1 MTTACNK
8 EELSENH
15 YKRDLSS
22 GRIRIPNYQRDYAWK
37 DKNFRDLWEDL
48 EEAIE
53 YNKKGQGHFIGTM
66 VVAKNEDNKKLYD
79 IIDGQ
84 QRTTTIFMLLHVLAN
99 EQNEKDKQETRK
111 YLYQKGELKLEVA
124 PQNQSF
130 FKALLEAAEK
140 GNISHCEKDA
150 DTEGKQN
157 LFEVLKAILDKVS
170 KLNKEEANERLEALL
185 EMVLMRLEEPDPGRA
200 IRTFQS
206 VNDRGVPLLLLDKLK
221 SLFIYYSNTFCDGKR
236 GLDQFI
242 NDHFGEIFKIFA
254 KIKKSN
260 HISSVGGFDEGDIFR
275 YHAGSQKFDGIEFLG
290 HYETSTE
297 NTYEKL
303 KDELKEIKKSKLKS
317 FIQSYVSDLKNFY
330 QAFLDLLSEIDTN
343 PTTLKAMLINTIN
356 PLFFNSLIRLKI
368 NNELD
373 DEAMK
378 LFAKTDIVFFKAG
391 KKMRTT
397 AYNLIEEYLEK
408 GKEGLKSK
416 MIAQCRNHIESAS
429 WNLVNNASNSSCFH
443 YIFFEKNC
451 HEMGLVDLKK
461 LIPGKQFS
469 QQKEH
474 IIPINLLEQR
484 SNNKIRDLGFENK
497 EDLRAYIDTYGNLI
511 SLEKSLNL
519 KASDKDL
526 YGKDEIYKNS
536 AIAFNRRF
544 NVKGF
549 NKKALIKRNDEMQE
563 WLINTFFKDFAAH

>member
-1 MTTACNK
+1 M
-8 EELSENH
+8 
-15 YKRDLSS
+15 
-22 GRIRIPNYQRDYAWK
+22 
-37 DKNFRDLWEDL
+37 
-48 EEAIE
+48 
-53 YNKKGQGHFIGTM
+53 GTM

-111 YLYQKGELKLEVA
+111 YLYQKGESKLEVA

-130 FKALLEAAEK
+130 FKVLLEAAEK

-170 KLNKEEANERLEALL
+170 KLNKEEVNERLEVLL
-185 EMVLMRLEEPDPGRA
+185 EMVLMQFEEPDPGRA

-221 SLFIYYSNTFCDGKR
+221 SLLIYYSNTFCDGKM

-260 HISSVGGFDEGDIFR
+260 HTSNLDEGNIFR

-290 HYETSTE
+290 HYATSTD
-297 NTYEKL
+297 NTYEQLKDKLEEVRKGDKL
-303 KDELKEIKKSKLKS
+303 KN
-317 FIQSYVSDLKNFY
+317 FIRSYVSDLKNFY

-343 PTTLKAMLINTIN
+343 PTTFKTMLINKIN

-373 DEAMK
+373 DETLR
-378 LFAKTDIVFFKAG
+378 LFAKTDILLFKVG
-391 KKMRTT
+391 REMRAN
-397 AYNLIEEYLEK
+397 AYNLINEYLQK

-416 MIAQCRNHIESAS
+416 MIAQCRNDIEQAS
-429 WNLVNNASNSSCFH
+429 WKLVKNAFDSPCFH

-451 HEMGLVDLKK
+451 QEIGIADLKK
-461 LIPGKQFS
+461 MIREKQFS
-469 QQKEH
+469 QQKDH
-474 IIPINLLEQR
+474 IIPINLLKLDNEIEIQ
-484 SNNKIRDLGFENK
+484 KLGFEDK
-497 EDLRAYIDTYGNLI
+497 KDLEDYINTYGNFI
-511 SLEKSLNL
+511 SLEGPLNSQ
-519 KASDKDL
+519 ASDKDL

-536 AIAFNRRF
+536 EIPFNRRF
-544 NVKGF
+544 NAKGF
-549 NKKALIKRNDEMQE
+549 NKKALIKRNDEMRE
-563 WLINTFFKDFAAH
+563 WLINTFFKDFATH

>member
-1 MTTACNK
+1 
-8 EELSENH
+8 
-15 YKRDLSS
+15 
-22 GRIRIPNYQRDYAWK
+22 
-37 DKNFRDLWEDL
+37 
-48 EEAIE
+48 
-53 YNKKGQGHFIGTM
+53 M

-84 QRTTTIFMLLHVLAN
+84 QRTTTIFMLLHVLAS

-111 YLYQKGELKLEVA
+111 YLYQKGGLKLEVA

-170 KLNKEEANERLEALL
+170 KLNKEEVNERLEVLL
-185 EMVLMRLEEPDPGRA
+185 EMVLMRFEEPDPGRA

-221 SLFIYYSNTFCDGKR
+221 SLLIYYSNTFCDGEM

-260 HISSVGGFDEGDIFR
+260 HIFSVGGPNFDEGDIFR

-290 HYETSTE
+290 HYKTSTN
-297 NTYEKL
+297 NTYEQL
-303 KDELKEIKKSKLKS
+303 KDELKGIKKSESKLKS

-343 PTTLKAMLINTIN
+343 PTTFKAMLINEIN

-373 DEAMK
+373 DETMR
-378 LFAKTDIVFFKAG
+378 LFAKTDIVFFKVG
-391 KKMRTT
+391 RNMRAN
-397 AYNLIEEYLEK
+397 AYNLINEYLEK

-416 MIAQCRNHIESAS
+416 MIAQCRNYIELAS
-429 WNLVNNASNSSCFH
+429 RELVRNISNSKYFH

-451 HEMGLVDLKK
+451 QEMGLADLKK

-469 QQKEH
+469 QEKEH

-484 SNNKIRDLGFENK
+484 PYNKIRDLGFEGK
-497 EDLRAYIDTYGNLI
+497 KDLEDYIDTYGNFI

-526 YGKDEIYKNS
+526 YGKDAIYKES
-536 AIAFNRRF
+536 RIPFNRRF

-549 NKKALIKRNDEMQE
+549 NKKVLIKRNDEMRE
-563 WLINTFFKDFAAH
+563 WLIDTFFKDFAVH

>member
-1 MTTACNK
+1 
-8 EELSENH
+8 
-15 YKRDLSS
+15 
-22 GRIRIPNYQRDYAWK
+22 
-37 DKNFRDLWEDL
+37 
-48 EEAIE
+48 
-53 YNKKGQGHFIGTM
+53 M

-157 LFEVLKAILDKVS
+157 LFEVLKVILDKVS
-170 KLNKEEANERLEALL
+170 KLNKEEVNERLEALL
-185 EMVLMRLEEPDPGRA
+185 EMVLMRFEEPDPGRA

-221 SLFIYYSNTFCDGKR
+221 SLLIYYSNTFCDGER

-260 HISSVGGFDEGDIFR
+260 HISSVGGSDEGDIFR
-275 YHAGSQKFDGIEFLG
+275 YHAGSQKFDGIDFLG
-290 HYETSTE
+290 HYKTSTE

-303 KDELKEIKKSKLKS
+303 KDELKEIKKNKLKS

-343 PTTLKAMLINTIN
+343 PTTLKVMLINKIN
-356 PLFFNSLIRLKI
+356 PFFFNSLIRLKI

-373 DEAMK
+373 DETMR
-378 LFAKTDIVFFKAG
+378 LFAKTDIVFFKVG
-391 KKMRTT
+391 RDMRAT
-397 AYNLIEEYLEK
+397 ACNLINEYLQK

-416 MIAQCRNHIESAS
+416 MIAQCRNDIEQAS
-429 WNLVNNASNSSCFH
+429 WRLVKNAYDPSCFH

-451 HEMGLVDLKK
+451 QEMGLADLKK
-461 LIPGKQFS
+461 LIREKQSS
-469 QQKEH
+469 QQEEH
-474 IIPINLLEQR
+474 IIPINLLELDNEIEIQ
-484 SNNKIRDLGFENK
+484 KLGFEGK
-497 EDLRAYIDTYGNLI
+497 KDLEDYIHTYGNLI
-511 SLEKSLNL
+511 SLENSLNR

-526 YGKDEIYKNS
+526 YGKDEIYKS
-536 AIAFNRRF
+536 SEIP
-544 NVKGF
+544 
-549 NKKALIKRNDEMQE
+549 
-563 WLINTFFKDFAAH
+563 FF

>member
-1 MTTACNK
+1 
-8 EELSENH
+8 
-15 YKRDLSS
+15 
-22 GRIRIPNYQRDYAWK
+22 
-37 DKNFRDLWEDL
+37 
-48 EEAIE
+48 
-53 YNKKGQGHFIGTM
+53 M

-99 EQNEKDKQETRK
+99 EQNEENKQETRK

-157 LFEVLKAILDKVS
+157 LFKVLKAILDKVS
-170 KLNKEEANERLEALL
+170 KLNKEEVNERLEALL
-185 EMVLMRLEEPDPGRA
+185 KMVLMRLEEPDLGRA

-221 SLFIYYSNTFCDGKR
+221 SLLIYYSNAFCDGKR

-275 YHAGSQKFDGIEFLG
+275 YHAGSQKFDGIPSLG
-290 HYETSTE
+290 HYEASTE
-297 NTYEKL
+297 STYEKL

-343 PTTLKAMLINTIN
+343 PTTFKVMLINKIDSF
-356 PLFFNSLIRLKI
+356 FFNSLIRLKI

-373 DEAMK
+373 DETMR

-391 KKMRTT
+391 KTMKAM
-397 AYNLIEEYLEK
+397 AHNLIHEYLQK

-416 MIAQCRNHIESAS
+416 MIAQCRNDIEQAS
-429 WNLVNNASNSSCFH
+429 WKLVKNASNSSCFH
-443 YIFFEKNC
+443 YVFFEKNC
-451 HEMGLVDLKK
+451 QEMGLSDLKK
-461 LIPGKQFS
+461 LIPEKQFS

-474 IIPINLLEQR
+474 IIPNNLLELDNEIEIQ
-484 SNNKIRDLGFENK
+484 KLGFEDK
-497 EDLRAYIDTYGNLI
+497 KDLEDYIDTYGNFI
-511 SLEKSLNL
+511 SLEKPLNL

-526 YGKDEIYKNS
+526 YGKDEIYKS
-536 AIAFNRRF
+536 SEIPFNRRF

-549 NKKALIKRNDEMQE
+549 NKKTLIARNDETRE
-563 WLINTFFKDFAAH
+563 WLINTFFKDFIAQ

>member
-1 MTTACNK
+1 M
-8 EELSENH
+8 
-15 YKRDLSS
+15 
-22 GRIRIPNYQRDYAWK
+22 
-37 DKNFRDLWEDL
+37 
-48 EEAIE
+48 
-53 YNKKGQGHFIGTM
+53 GTM

-84 QRTTTIFMLLHVLAN
+84 QRTTTIFMLLHVLAS

-130 FKALLEAAEK
+130 FKVLLEVAEK
-140 GNISHCEKDA
+140 RNISHCEKDA

-170 KLNKEEANERLEALL
+170 KLNEEEVNECLEVLL
-185 EMVLMRLEEPDPGRA
+185 EMVLMRFEEHDPGRA

-221 SLFIYYSNTFCDGKR
+221 SLLIYYSNTFCDGKM

-260 HISSVGGFDEGDIFR
+260 HIFSVGGSNEGDIFR
-275 YHAGSQKFDGIEFLG
+275 YHAGCQRFDGIDFLG
-290 HYETSTE
+290 HYRASTE
-297 NTYEKL
+297 DTYEKL
-303 KDELKEIKKSKLKS
+303 KDKLKKVEKDKLED
-317 FIQSYVSDLKNFY
+317 FIRSYVSDLKNFY

-343 PTTLKAMLINTIN
+343 PTTFKVMLINNIN
-356 PLFFNSLIRLKI
+356 PSFFNSLIRLKI

-373 DEAMK
+373 DEMMR

-391 KKMRTT
+391 KTMQATVC
-397 AYNLIEEYLEK
+397 NLINEYLK
-408 GKEGLKSK
+408 KSKEGLKSK
-416 MIAQCRNHIESAS
+416 MIAQCRNDIEQAS
-429 WNLVNNASNSSCFH
+429 WKLVKNASDSSCFH
-443 YIFFEKNC
+443 YVFFEKNC
-451 HEMGLVDLKK
+451 QEMGLADLKK
-461 LIPGKQFS
+461 LIREKQLS
-469 QQKEH
+469 QEKEH
-474 IIPINLLEQR
+474 IIPINLLELDNEIEIQ
-484 SNNKIRDLGFENK
+484 KLGFEDK
-497 EDLRAYIDTYGNLI
+497 KDLEDYIDTYGNFI
-511 SLEKSLNL
+511 SLENSLNR

-526 YGKDEIYKNS
+526 YGKDEIYKS
-536 AIAFNRRF
+536 SEIPFNRHF

-549 NKKALIKRNDEMQE
+549 NKKALIKRNDEMRE
-563 WLINTFFKDFAAH
+563 WLINTFFKDFIAH

>member
-1 MTTACNK
+1 MSN
-8 EELSENH
+8 
-15 YKRDLSS
+15 
-22 GRIRIPNYQRDYAWK
+22 
-37 DKNFRDLWEDL
+37 
-48 EEAIE
+48 
-53 YNKKGQGHFIGTM
+53 
-66 VVAKNEDNKKLYD
+66 NEDNKKLYD
-79 IIDGQ
+79 IIDDQ
-84 QRTTTIFMLLHVLAN
+84 QRTTTIFMLLYVLAN
-99 EQNEKDKQETRK
+99 KQNEKDKQETRK

-124 PQNQSF
+124 SQNQSF

-157 LFEVLKAILDKVS
+157 LFEVLKIILDKVRE
-170 KLNKEEANERLEALL
+170 LNKEEVNERLETLL
-185 EMVLMRLEEPDPGRA
+185 EMVLIRLEEPDPGRA

-221 SLFIYYSNTFCDGKR
+221 SLLIYYSNTFCDGKR

-260 HISSVGGFDEGDIFR
+260 HISSVGDSNFDEGDIFR
-275 YHAGSQKFDGIEFLG
+275 YHAGSQKFDRIEFSR
-290 HYETSTE
+290 HYETSTD

-330 QAFLDLLSEIDTN
+330 QAFFDLLSEIGTN

-356 PLFFNSLIRLKI
+356 PRFFNSLIRLKI

-373 DEAMK
+373 DETMR

-391 KKMRTT
+391 KTMQAM
-397 AYNLIEEYLEK
+397 AYNLIHEYLQK
-408 GKEGLKSK
+408 GKEGLKNK
-416 MIAQCRNHIESAS
+416 MIAQCRNDIELAS
-429 WNLVNNASNSSCFH
+429 WELVKNAFNSSCFH

-451 HEMGLVDLKK
+451 QEMGLADLKK
-461 LIPGKQFS
+461 LIPGKQSS

-474 IIPINLLEQR
+474 IIPINLLKLDNEIEIQ
-484 SNNKIRDLGFENK
+484 KLGFEDK
-497 EDLRAYIDTYGNLI
+497 KDLEDYIDTYGNLI
-511 SLEKSLNL
+511 SLEGPLNSQ
-519 KASDKDL
+519 ASDNDL
-526 YGKDEIYKNS
+526 YGKDEIYKS
-536 AIAFNRRF
+536 SEIPFNRRF
-544 NVKGF
+544 NIKGF
-549 NKKALIKRNDEMQE
+549 NKKALIKRNDEMRE
-563 WLINTFFKDFAAH
+563 WLINTFFKDFATQ

>member
-1 MTTACNK
+1 MKTTIK
-8 EELSENH
+8 EIFQAEGYS
-15 YKRDLSS
+15 
-22 GRIRIPNYQRDYAWK
+22 IPNYQRDYAWK
-37 DKNFRDLWEDL
+37 DKNFKDLWEDL
-48 EEAIE
+48 EEAID

-99 EQNEKDKQETRK
+99 KQNEKDKQETRK

-170 KLNKEEANERLEALL
+170 KLNKEEVNERLEALL
-185 EMVLMRLEEPDPGRA
+185 EMVLMRFEEPDPGRA

-206 VNDRGVPLLLLDKLK
+206 VNDRGMPLLLLDKLK
-221 SLFIYYSNTFCDGKR
+221 SLLIYYSNTFCDGKR

-260 HISSVGGFDEGDIFR
+260 HTSNLDEGNIFR
-275 YHAGSQKFDGIEFLG
+275 YHAGSQRFDGIDFLG
-290 HYETSTE
+290 HYEASTK

-303 KDELKEIKKSKLKS
+303 KDELKKVKKDELEN

-343 PTTLKAMLINTIN
+343 PTTFKAMLINKIN

-373 DEAMK
+373 DETMR
-378 LFAKTDIVFFKAG
+378 LFAKTNILLSKDRGGVISV
-391 KKMRTT
+391 
-397 AYNLIEEYLEK
+397 AYNLINEYLQK
-408 GKEGLKSK
+408 GKERLKSK
-416 MIAQCRNHIESAS
+416 MIAQCRNYIELAS
-429 WNLVNNASNSSCFH
+429 RELVRNISNSKYFH

-451 HEMGLVDLKK
+451 QEMGLDALKK
-461 LIPGKQFS
+461 LIRGKQFS
-469 QQKEH
+469 QEKEH
-474 IIPINLLEQR
+474 IIPINLLELDNEIEIQ
-484 SNNKIRDLGFENK
+484 KLGFEDK
-497 EDLRAYIDTYGNLI
+497 EDLRAYINTYGNLI

-519 KASDKDL
+519 KASDKNL
-526 YGKDEIYKNS
+526 YGKDEIYKS
-536 AIAFNRRF
+536 SEIPFNRRF

-549 NKKALIKRNDEMQE
+549 NKKVLIKRNDEMRE

>member
-1 MTTACNK
+1 M
-8 EELSENH
+8 
-15 YKRDLSS
+15 
-22 GRIRIPNYQRDYAWK
+22 
-37 DKNFRDLWEDL
+37 
-48 EEAIE
+48 
-53 YNKKGQGHFIGTM
+53 GTM

-99 EQNEKDKQETRK
+99 EQNEEDKQETRK
-111 YLYQKGELKLEVA
+111 YLYQKGELKLDVA

-150 DTEGKQN
+150 DSEGKQN

-170 KLNKEEANERLEALL
+170 KLNKEEVNEHLETLL
-185 EMVLMRLEEPDPGRA
+185 EMVLMRLEGPDPGRA

-221 SLFIYYSNTFCDGKR
+221 SLLIYYSNTFCDGKR

-260 HISSVGGFDEGDIFR
+260 HISSVGGPNEGDIFR

-290 HYETSTE
+290 HYKTSTE

-303 KDELKEIKKSKLKS
+303 KDKLKEVRKGGKLKS

-330 QAFLDLLSEIDTN
+330 QAFFDLLSKIDTN
-343 PTTLKAMLINTIN
+343 PTTFKVMLINTIN
-356 PLFFNSLIRLKI
+356 PIFFNSLIRLKI

-373 DEAMK
+373 DETMR
-378 LFAKTDIVFFKAG
+378 LFAKTDIMFFKVGRDRAN
-391 KKMRTT
+391 
-397 AYNLIEEYLEK
+397 AYNLIHEYLQK

-416 MIAQCRNHIESAS
+416 MIAQCRNDIELAS
-429 WNLVNNASNSSCFH
+429 WKLVKNAFNSSCFH

-451 HEMGLVDLKK
+451 QKMGLADLKK
-461 LIPGKQFS
+461 LIPEKQFS
-469 QQKEH
+469 QEKEH
-474 IIPINLLEQR
+474 IIPINLLKLDNEIEIQ
-484 SNNKIRDLGFENK
+484 KLGFEGK
-497 EDLRAYIDTYGNLI
+497 KDLEDYIETYGNLI
-511 SLEKSLNL
+511 SLENSLNR

-526 YGKDEIYKNS
+526 YGKDAIYKES
-536 AIAFNRRF
+536 RIPFNRRF
-544 NVKGF
+544 NAKGF
-549 NKKALIKRNDEMQE
+549 NKKALIARNDEMRE
-563 WLINTFFKDFAAH
+563 WLINTFFKDFATQ

>member
-1 MTTACNK
+1 MKTTLK
-8 EELSENH
+8 DVFLE
-15 YKRDLSS
+15 S
-22 GRIRIPNYQRDYAWK
+22 GYSIPNYQRDYAWK
-37 DKNFRDLWEDL
+37 EKNFKDLWEDR

-99 EQNEKDKQETRK
+99 KQNEKDKQETRK
-111 YLYQKGELKLEVA
+111 YLYQKGELKLEVT

-130 FKALLEAAEK
+130 FKTLLEAAEK
-140 GNISHCEKDA
+140 GNISHCKKDA

-157 LFEVLKAILDKVS
+157 LFEVLKTILDKVS
-170 KLNKEEANERLEALL
+170 ELNKEEANERLEALL
-185 EMVLMRLEEPDPGRA
+185 EMVLMRFEEPDPGRA

-221 SLFIYYSNTFCDGKR
+221 SLLIYYSNTFCDGKR

-242 NDHFGEIFKIFA
+242 NDYFGEIFKIFA
-254 KIKKSN
+254 KIKKSD

-275 YHAGSQKFDGIEFLG
+275 YHAGSQRFDGIEFLG
-290 HYETSTE
+290 HYATSTE
-297 NTYEKL
+297 DTYEKL

-343 PTTLKAMLINTIN
+343 PTTLKVMLINTIN

-373 DEAMK
+373 DETLK
-378 LFAKTDIVFFKAG
+378 LFAKTDTMFSKAT
-391 KKMRTT
+391 KDMKAT
-397 AYNLIEEYLEK
+397 AYNLINAYLKK
-408 GKEGLKSK
+408 GKEGLKSE
-416 MIAQCRNHIESAS
+416 MIAQCRNDIGLAS
-429 WNLVNNASNSSCFH
+429 LKLVNNASNLSCFH
-443 YIFFEKNC
+443 YVFFEKNC
-451 HEMGLVDLKK
+451 QEMGLADLKK

-469 QQKEH
+469 QEKEH
-474 IIPINLLEQR
+474 IIPINLLELDNEIEIQ
-484 SNNKIRDLGFENK
+484 KLGFEDK
-497 EDLRAYIDTYGNLI
+497 KDLENYIDTYGNLI
-511 SLEKSLNL
+511 SLESPLNRN
-519 KASDKDL
+519 ASDKDL
-526 YGKDEIYKNS
+526 YEKDEIYKS
-536 AIAFNRRF
+536 SEVPFNRRF
-544 NVKGF
+544 NAKDF
-549 NKKALIKRNDEMQE
+549 NKKVLIKRNDEMRE
-563 WLINTFFKDFAAH
+563 WLIDTFFKDFATH

>member
-1 MTTACNK
+1 MSWQANK
-8 EELSENH
+8 TRKTS
-15 YKRDLSS
+15 K
-22 GRIRIPNYQRDYAWK
+22 
-37 DKNFRDLWEDL
+37 
-48 EEAIE
+48 
-53 YNKKGQGHFIGTM
+53 
-66 VVAKNEDNKKLYD
+66 
-79 IIDGQ
+79 
-84 QRTTTIFMLLHVLAN
+84 
-99 EQNEKDKQETRK
+99 KQEIRK

-130 FKALLEAAEK
+130 FKTLLEATEK
-140 GNISHCEKDA
+140 GNISHYEKDA

-157 LFEVLKAILDKVS
+157 LFEVLKAILDEVS
-170 KLNKEEANERLEALL
+170 KLSEEEVNERLEALL
-185 EMVLMRLEEPDPGRA
+185 KMVLMHFEEPDPGRA

-221 SLFIYYSNTFCDGKR
+221 SLLIYYSNIFCDGKR

-242 NDHFGEIFKIFA
+242 IDHFGEIFKIFA

-260 HISSVGGFDEGDIFR
+260 HISSVGGSDEGDIFR
-275 YHAGSQKFDGIEFLG
+275 YHAGSQRFDGIEFLG
-290 HYETSTE
+290 HYKSSTE

-303 KDELKEIKKSKLKS
+303 KDELKEIKKSELES

-343 PTTLKAMLINTIN
+343 LTTLKVMLINGIN

-373 DEAMK
+373 DEMLK
-378 LFAKTDIVFFKAG
+378 LFAKTDIVLFKST
-391 KKMRTT
+391 RTMKSA
-397 AYNLIEEYLEK
+397 AYNLINAYLKK
-408 GKEGLKSK
+408 GKEGLKSE
-416 MIAQCRNHIESAS
+416 MIIQCRNDIERAS
-429 WNLVNNASNSSCFH
+429 RELVNNAFNPSCFH

-451 HEMGLVDLKK
+451 QEMGLADLKK

-474 IIPINLLEQR
+474 IIPINLLELDNEIEIQ
-484 SNNKIRDLGFENK
+484 KLGFEDK
-497 EDLRAYIDTYGNLI
+497 KDLGAYIYTYGNLI
-511 SLEKSLNL
+511 SLESPLNS

-526 YGKDEIYKNS
+526 YEKDEIYKES
-536 AIAFNRRF
+536 RIPFNRRF

-549 NKKALIKRNDEMQE
+549 NKKVLIERNNAMRE
-563 WLINTFFKDFAAH
+563 WLIDTFFKDFAAH

>member
-1 MTTACNK
+1 
-8 EELSENH
+8 
-15 YKRDLSS
+15 
-22 GRIRIPNYQRDYAWK
+22 
-37 DKNFRDLWEDL
+37 
-48 EEAIE
+48 
-53 YNKKGQGHFIGTM
+53 
-66 VVAKNEDNKKLYD
+66 
-79 IIDGQ
+79 
-84 QRTTTIFMLLHVLAN
+84 MLLHVLAN
-99 EQNEKDKQETRK
+99 EQNEEDKQETKIK
-111 YLYQKGELKLEVA
+111 YLYQKGGLKLEVA

-170 KLNKEEANERLEALL
+170 KLNKEEVNERLEALL

-221 SLFIYYSNTFCDGKR
+221 SLLIYYSNTFCDGKK

-254 KIKKSN
+254 KIKKSD
-260 HISSVGGFDEGDIFR
+260 HISSVGGPDEGDIFR
-275 YHAGSQKFDGIEFLG
+275 YHAGSQRFDGIEFLG
-290 HYETSTE
+290 YYRTSTPD
-297 NTYEKL
+297 TYEKL
-303 KDELKEIKKSKLKS
+303 KDELKKVKKDKLED
-317 FIQSYVSDLKNFY
+317 FIRSYVSDLKNFY

-343 PTTLKAMLINTIN
+343 PTTFKVMLINTIN

-373 DEAMK
+373 DETMK
-378 LFAKTDIVFFKAG
+378 LFAKTDIVLFKTG
-391 KKMRTT
+391 RDMRAA

-416 MIAQCRNHIESAS
+416 MIAQCRNNDIEQAS
-429 WNLVNNASNSSCFH
+429 WNLVKNAPNPSCFH

-451 HEMGLVDLKK
+451 QEMGFADLKK

-469 QQKEH
+469 QDIEH

-497 EDLRAYIDTYGNLI
+497 EDLRAYIHTYGNLI
-511 SLEKSLNL
+511 SLENSLNR

-536 AIAFNRRF
+536 AIPFNRRF

-549 NKKALIKRNDEMQE
+549 NKKALIERNDEMRE
-563 WLINTFFKDFAAH
+563 WLIDTFFKDFATH

>member
-1 MTTACNK
+1 MKTTIK
-8 EELSENH
+8 EIFQAEGYS
-15 YKRDLSS
+15 
-22 GRIRIPNYQRDYAWK
+22 IPNYQRDYAWK

-53 YNKKGQGHFIGTM
+53 YNKKGYGHFIGTM

-99 EQNEKDKQETRK
+99 KQNEEDKRETRK
-111 YLYQKGELKLEVA
+111 YLYQKGELKLEVS

-130 FKALLEAAEK
+130 FKTLLEAAEK
-140 GNISHCEKDA
+140 GSISHCEKDA

-170 KLNKEEANERLEALL
+170 KLSEEGVNECLEVLL
-185 EMVLMRLEEPDPGRA
+185 EMVLMRFEEPDPGKV

-206 VNDRGVPLLLLDKLK
+206 VNDRGVSLLLLDKLK
-221 SLFIYYSNTFCDGKR
+221 SLLIYYSNTFCDGKM

-254 KIKKSN
+254 KIKKSD

-275 YHAGSQKFDGIEFLG
+275 YHAGSQRFDGIEFLG
-290 HYETSTE
+290 HYATSTE
-297 NTYEKL
+297 DTYEKL

-343 PTTLKAMLINTIN
+343 PTTLKVMLINKIN

-373 DEAMK
+373 DETLK
-378 LFAKTDIVFFKAG
+378 LFAKTDIVFFKATRNLES
-391 KKMRTT
+391 K
-397 AYNLIEEYLEK
+397 AYNLINAYLKK
-408 GKEGLKSK
+408 GKERLKSE
-416 MIAQCRNHIESAS
+416 MIDQCRNDIGLAFWQS
-429 WNLVNNASNSSCFH
+429 VNNASNSSCFH
-443 YIFFEKNC
+443 YVFFEKNC
-451 HEMGLVDLKK
+451 QEMSLADLKK

-469 QQKEH
+469 QEKEH
-474 IIPINLLEQR
+474 IIPINLLKQE
-484 SNNKIRDLGFENK
+484 SNNKIRDLGFEGK
-497 EDLRAYIDTYGNLI
+497 KDLENYIDTYGNLI
-511 SLEKSLNL
+511 SLESPLNRN
-519 KASDKDL
+519 ASDKDL
-526 YGKDEIYKNS
+526 YEKDEIYKS
-536 AIAFNRRF
+536 SEIPFNRRF
-544 NVKGF
+544 NVKDF
-549 NKKALIKRNDEMQE
+549 NKKVLIKRNDEMRE
-563 WLINTFFKDFAAH
+563 WLIDTFFKDFATH

>member
-1 MTTACNK
+1 
-8 EELSENH
+8 
-15 YKRDLSS
+15 
-22 GRIRIPNYQRDYAWK
+22 
-37 DKNFRDLWEDL
+37 
-48 EEAIE
+48 
-53 YNKKGQGHFIGTM
+53 M
-66 VVAKNEDNKKLYD
+66 VVAKNEYNKKLYD

-99 EQNEKDKQETRK
+99 KQNEKDKQETRR
-111 YLYQKGELKLEVA
+111 YLYQKGELRLEVA

-130 FKALLEAAEK
+130 FKTLLKAAEK

-170 KLNKEEANERLEALL
+170 KLSEEEANERLEVLL

-221 SLFIYYSNTFCDGKR
+221 SLLIYYSNTFCDGKM

-260 HISSVGGFDEGDIFR
+260 HISRVGGFDEGDIFR
-275 YHAGSQKFDGIEFLG
+275 YHAGSQKFDGIKFLG
-290 HYETSTE
+290 HYEASTDK
-297 NTYEKL
+297 TYEKL
-303 KDELKEIKKSKLKS
+303 KDELKKIKKSTLES

-330 QAFLDLLSEIDTN
+330 QTFLDLLSEIDTS
-343 PTTLKAMLINTIN
+343 PTTLKVMLINKIN
-356 PLFFNSLIRLKI
+356 PRFFNSLIRLKI

-373 DEAMK
+373 DETLK
-378 LFAKTDIVFFKAG
+378 LFAKTDIVLFKAG
-391 KKMRTT
+391 RDMKSA
-397 AYNLIEEYLEK
+397 AYNLIHVYLEN
-408 GKEGLKSK
+408 GKKGLKSE
-416 MIAQCRNHIESAS
+416 MIAQCRNDIELAS
-429 WNLVNNASNSSCFH
+429 WQSANNASNSSCFH

-451 HEMGLVDLKK
+451 QEMGLADLKK
-461 LIPGKQFS
+461 LIPRKQFS
-469 QQKEH
+469 QEKEH

-484 SNNKIRDLGFENK
+484 SNNKIRDLGFESK
-497 EDLRAYIDTYGNLI
+497 KDLEDYIDTYGNFI
-511 SLEKSLNL
+511 SLEKSLNS
-519 KASDKDL
+519 KARDKDL
-526 YGKDEIYKNS
+526 YGKDAIYKES
-536 AIAFNRRF
+536 RIPFNRRF
-544 NVKGF
+544 NIKGF
-549 NKKALIKRNDEMQE
+549 NKKVLIKRNDEMQE

>member
-1 MTTACNK
+1 MKTTIK
-8 EELSENH
+8 EIFQEEGYS
-15 YKRDLSS
+15 
-22 GRIRIPNYQRDYAWK
+22 IPNYQRDYAWK

-48 EEAIE
+48 EEAIG
-53 YNKKGQGHFIGTM
+53 YNKKGYEHFIGTM

-130 FKALLEAAEK
+130 FKTLLEAAEK
-140 GNISHCEKDA
+140 GSISHCEKDA

-170 KLNKEEANERLEALL
+170 KLSEEEVNERLEVLL
-185 EMVLMRLEEPDPGRA
+185 KMVLMRFEEPDPGKA

-221 SLFIYYSNTFCDGKR
+221 SLLIYYSNTFCDGKR

-242 NDHFGEIFKIFA
+242 IDHFGEIFKIFA
-254 KIKKSN
+254 KIKKSD
-260 HISSVGGFDEGDIFR
+260 HISSVGGPNFDEGDIFR
-275 YHAGSQKFDGIEFLG
+275 YHAGSQRFDGIEFLG
-290 HYETSTE
+290 HYEASTDK
-297 NTYEKL
+297 TYEKL
-303 KDELKEIKKSKLKS
+303 KDELKKIKKSKLES

-330 QAFLDLLSEIDTN
+330 QAFLDLLSEINTN
-343 PTTLKAMLINTIN
+343 PTTLKVMLINKIN

-373 DEAMK
+373 DETLK
-378 LFAKTDIVFFKAG
+378 LFAKTDIVFFKATRNLES
-391 KKMRTT
+391 K
-397 AYNLIEEYLEK
+397 AYNLINAYLKK
-408 GKEGLKSK
+408 GKEGLKSE
-416 MIAQCRNHIESAS
+416 MIAQYRNDIGLAFWQS
-429 WNLVNNASNSSCFH
+429 VNNASNSSCFH
-443 YIFFEKNC
+443 YVFFEKNC
-451 HEMGLVDLKK
+451 QEMGLADLKK

-474 IIPINLLEQR
+474 IIPINLLELDNEIEIQ
-484 SNNKIRDLGFENK
+484 KLGFEGK
-497 EDLRAYIDTYGNLI
+497 KDLEDYIDTYGNFI

-526 YGKDEIYKNS
+526 YGKDAIYKES
-536 AIAFNRRF
+536 RIPFNRRF

-549 NKKALIKRNDEMQE
+549 NKKVLIKRNDEMRE
-563 WLINTFFKDFAAH
+563 WLIDTFFKDFIAR

>member
-1 MTTACNK
+1 M
-8 EELSENH
+8 
-15 YKRDLSS
+15 
-22 GRIRIPNYQRDYAWK
+22 
-37 DKNFRDLWEDL
+37 
-48 EEAIE
+48 
-53 YNKKGQGHFIGTM
+53 GTM
-66 VVAKNEDNKKLYD
+66 VVAKNEYNKKLYD

-170 KLNKEEANERLEALL
+170 KLNKEEVNERLETLL
-185 EMVLMRLEEPDPGRA
+185 EMVLMRFEEPDPGRA

-221 SLFIYYSNTFCDGKR
+221 SLLIYYSNTFCDGKM

-260 HISSVGGFDEGDIFR
+260 HISSVGGPKFDEGDIFH
-275 YHAGSQKFDGIEFLG
+275 YHAGSQRFDRIDFLG
-290 HYETSTE
+290 HSTSID

-330 QAFLDLLSEIDTN
+330 QAFLDLLSEIGTN
-343 PTTLKAMLINTIN
+343 PTTFKVMLINKIN
-356 PLFFNSLIRLKI
+356 PYFFNSLIRLKI
-368 NNELD
+368 SNELD
-373 DEAMK
+373 DETLR
-378 LFAKTDIVFFKAG
+378 LFAKTDILLFKVERDM
-391 KKMRTT
+391 KSV
-397 AYNLIEEYLEK
+397 AYNLINGYLQK

-416 MIAQCRNHIESAS
+416 MIAQCRNDIEQAS
-429 WNLVNNASNSSCFH
+429 WKLVKNASNSSCFH

-451 HEMGLVDLKK
+451 QEMGLADLKK
-461 LIPGKQFS
+461 LIRGKQLS

-474 IIPINLLEQR
+474 IIPQNLLGLDNEIEIQ
-484 SNNKIRDLGFENK
+484 KLGFEDEK
-497 EDLRAYIDTYGNLI
+497 DLEDYINTYGNLI
-511 SLEKSLNL
+511 SLENSLNL

-526 YGKDEIYKNS
+526 YGKDEIYKS
-536 AIAFNRRF
+536 SEIPFNRRF

-549 NKKALIKRNDEMQE
+549 NKKALIARNDEMRE
-563 WLINTFFKDFAAH
+563 WLINTFFKDFATQ

>member
-1 MTTACNK
+1 M
-8 EELSENH
+8 
-15 YKRDLSS
+15 
-22 GRIRIPNYQRDYAWK
+22 PNYQRDYAWK

-48 EEAIE
+48 EEAID
-53 YNKKGQGHFIGTM
+53 NKKGQGHFIGTM

-99 EQNEKDKQETRK
+99 EQNEKDKQEIRK

-170 KLNKEEANERLEALL
+170 KLNKEEVNERLEALL
-185 EMVLMRLEEPDPGRA
+185 EMVLMRFEEPDPGRA

-221 SLFIYYSNTFCDGKR
+221 SLLIYYSNTFCDRKM

-254 KIKKSN
+254 KIKKNN
-260 HISSVGGFDEGDIFR
+260 HISSVGGSDEGDIFR
-275 YHAGSQKFDGIEFLG
+275 YHAGSQKFDGIKFLG
-290 HYETSTE
+290 HYTTSTD
-297 NTYEKL
+297 NTYEQL
-303 KDELKEIKKSKLKS
+303 KDELKEIKKSKSKLKS

-343 PTTLKAMLINTIN
+343 PTTFKAMLINKIN
-356 PLFFNSLIRLKI
+356 PFFFNSLIRLKI

-373 DEAMK
+373 DETMR
-378 LFAKTDIVFFKAG
+378 LFAKTDIVFFRVG
-391 KKMRTT
+391 RNMRAK
-397 AYNLIEEYLEK
+397 AYNLINEYLKK
-408 GKEGLKSK
+408 GKEGLKSE
-416 MIAQCRNHIESAS
+416 MIAQCRNDIEQAS
-429 WNLVNNASNSSCFH
+429 WKLVKNAFNSSCFH
-443 YIFFEKNC
+443 YVFFEKNC
-451 HEMGLVDLKK
+451 QEMGLADLKK
-461 LIPGKQFS
+461 LILGKQFS
-469 QQKEH
+469 QEKEH
-474 IIPINLLEQR
+474 IIPINLLELDNEIEIQ
-484 SNNKIRDLGFENK
+484 KLGFEYK
-497 EDLRAYIDTYGNLI
+497 KDLEDYIDTYGNLI
-511 SLEKSLNL
+511 SLENPLNR

-536 AIAFNRRF
+536 EIPFNRCF

-549 NKKALIKRNDEMQE
+549 NKKALIKRNDEMRE